1 MPWVRMP
8 ESPKEEPMETKE
20 KKTSKPR
27 RRTSAVKRPD
37 TAKRRPTPQR
47 RTRQPQRRVKAPR
60 EDIPEAVY
68 TMPQPLRKGKFLL
81 RLVSVVAVVLSMVIA
96 MSIFFR
102 VDTVTVL
109 GAEKYTPWMVREA
122 SGIEDGDGLLTLS
135 KARAAGK
142 IKSALPYVDQVKII
156 RQLPSTVQIEITE
169 LAVTYAIAAEDATW
183 WLIDS
188 DGEAVEPIEAS
199 AAIGYT
205 RIAGLTIQTPRQ
217 GQSVTAAEAQTE
229 TEESTE
235 ASGDGITIPTQP
247 AETNAQRLAAAL
259 SILKSLEDNG
269 AIGQVA
275 SINVLSLTD
284 LELQYG
290 QRFQVKLGSSDRISY
305 KITYMTQMIS
315 QLEDHQTGVLDVS
328 FEFSEQG
335 IFTPDS

>member
-1 MPWVRMP
+1 MD
-8 ESPKEEPMETKE
+8 TKE
-20 KKTSKPR
+20 KQTTR
-27 RRTSAVKRPD
+27 RRRRQPAPAKSRDVRKRP
-37 TAKRRPTPQR
+37 APQR
-47 RTRQPQRRVKAPR
+47 RAKQPQRRIKAPR
-60 EDIPEAVY
+60 EDIPEAIY

-81 RLVSVVAVVLSMVIA
+81 RLVSVVAVVLAMVVA
-96 MSIFFR
+96 LSIFFR

-109 GAEKYTPWMVREA
+109 GAEKYTPWMIREA

-169 LAVTYAIAAEDATW
+169 LAVTYAIAAEDASW

-199 AAIGYT
+199 AATGYT
-205 RIAGLTIQTPRQ
+205 RIAGLTIQSPRQ
-217 GQSVTAAEAQTE
+217 GQSVVAAEPQAT
-229 TEESTE
+229 ESTE
-235 ASGDGITIPTQP
+235 QTESTEDTGDGITIPTQAP
-247 AETNAQRLAAAL
+247 ETNSQRLSAAL
-259 SILKSLEDNG
+259 SILKCLEDNG
-269 AIGQVA
+269 VIGQVA
-275 SINVLSLTD
+275 TVNVVSLAD

-290 QRFQVKLGSSDRISY
+290 QRFQVKLGNSDRLSY

-315 QLEDHQTGVLDVS
+315 QLADHQTGELDVS

>member
-1 MPWVRMP
+1 MD
-8 ESPKEEPMETKE
+8 TKE
-20 KKTSKPR
+20 KKPTRHRRRPAAAGKKPDTRKRPAPR
-27 RRTSAVKRPD
+27 RRVK
-37 TAKRRPTPQR
+37 
-47 RTRQPQRRVKAPR
+47 QPQRRIKAPR

-68 TMPQPLRKGKFLL
+68 TMPKPLPKGKFLM
-81 RLVSVVAVVLSMVIA
+81 RMVSVVAVVLALVVA
-96 MSIFFR
+96 LSIFFR

-169 LAVTYAIAAEDATW
+169 LAVTYAIAAEDASW

-188 DGEAVEPIEAS
+188 NGQAVEAIEPS
-199 AAIGYT
+199 AATGYT
-205 RIAGLTIQTPRQ
+205 RIAGLTVQSPRQ
-217 GQSVTAAEAQTE
+217 GQSVVAAEIAKD
-229 TEESTE
+229 ESTE
-235 ASGDGITIPTQP
+235 ATESTGETDGVTIPTQP
-247 AETNAQRLAAAL
+247 AETNAQRLSAAL
-259 SILKSLEDNG
+259 NILKCLEDNG
-269 AIGQVA
+269 VIGQVQ
-275 SINVLSLTD
+275 SVNVVSLAD

-290 QRFQVKLGSSDRISY
+290 QRFQVKLGNADRLSY

-335 IFTPDS
+335 IFIPDS

>member
-1 MPWVRMP
+1 MD
-8 ESPKEEPMETKE
+8 TKE
-20 KKTSKPR
+20 KKTPQRRR
-27 RRTSAVKRPD
+27 RRTASAKRPD
-37 TAKRRPTPQR
+37 VRKRPAPQR
-47 RTRQPQRRVKAPR
+47 RTKQPQRRIKAPR

-81 RLVSVVAVVLSMVIA
+81 RLVSVVAVVLAMVVA
-96 MSIFFR
+96 LSIFFR

-169 LAVTYAIAAEDATW
+169 LAVTYAIAAEDASW

-188 DGEAVEPIEAS
+188 DGEAIERIEAS
-199 AAIGYT
+199 AATGYT
-205 RIAGLTIQTPRQ
+205 RIADVTIQTPRQ
-217 GQSVTAAEAQTE
+217 GQSVVAAQDQTAESTE
-229 TEESTE
+229 TDSTE
-235 ASGDGITIPTQP
+235 ASGDDITIPTQAP
-247 AETNAQRLAAAL
+247 ETNAQRLTAAL
-259 SILKSLEDNG
+259 SILQSLEDNG
-269 AIGQVA
+269 VIGQVA
-275 SINVLSLTD
+275 SVNVLSLSD
-284 LELQYG
+284 LQLQYG
-290 QRFQVKLGSSDRISY
+290 QRFLVKLGTSDRLSY

-315 QLEDHQTGVLDVS
+315 QLEDHQTGELDVS